1 MNEPFLETPAA
12 AGIRFGSEVYTWF
25 MKESGRANVNRLD
38 HMIEIIARAGFKGVQ
53 PIYSWMGDLSDPARL
68 ADSMKRRGIVL
79 SAMSF
84 VLDWNHE
91 GETEDELREANSV
104 MDFLSRFPGA
114 LLCVVQMPRGR
125 FDLEVRRKRLA
136 GNLNA
141 LARRAADR
149 GIVTTFHPNSPESSI
164 ARTREDYEVLLNGL
178 DSKVIGWTPDVGHI
192 INGGMDPLET
202 MKQYADL
209 INHIHY
215 KDWDGNP
222 EFAVMGEGKVD
233 FPGIT
238 TWLRDRGFSGWI
250 VCEDEGHRAIDQ
262 PDEVTLSDGAY
273 VRQHLE
279 PLLGEAA
286 CQS

>member
-1 MNEPFLETPAA
+1 MQTRSPR
-12 AGIRFGSEVYTWF
+12 IRFGSEVYTWF
-25 MKESGRANVNRLD
+25 MKENGAANANRLD
-38 HMIEIIARAGFKGVQ
+38 HMIDVIARAGFTGVQ
-53 PIYSWMGDLSDPARL
+53 PIFSWMGDLSDPVRL
-68 ADSMKRRGIVL
+68 AGSLASRGLEL

-91 GETEDELREANSV
+91 GETDEELREAESV
-104 MDFLSRFPGA
+104 MKFLGHFPCA

-125 FDLEVRRKRLA
+125 FDVEVRRKRLA

-164 ARTREDYEVLLNGL
+164 ARTKEDYEVLLNGL

-209 INHIHY
+209 INHLHY
-215 KDWDGNP
+215 KDWDGAP

-233 FPGIT
+233 FVAIT
-238 TWLRDRGFSGWI
+238 KWLRDRGFDGWI
-250 VCEDEGHRAIDQ
+250 VCEDEGHRAIDD
-262 PDEVTLSDGAY
+262 PDGVTLQDGAW
-273 VRQHLE
+273 VKQHLE
-279 PLLGEAA
+279 PLVG
-286 CQS
+286 